1 MSRLIGLISEEKNL
15 SQSEA
20 IGEALIEMKIVT
32 EQVGELINN
41 QV

>member
-1 MSRLIGLISEEKNL
+1 MSRLIGLISEEKTL
-15 SQSEA
+15 SQSEV

-32 EQVGELINN
+32 EQVGEIITN

>member
-1 MSRLIGLISEEKNL
+1 MSRLIGLISEEKNI